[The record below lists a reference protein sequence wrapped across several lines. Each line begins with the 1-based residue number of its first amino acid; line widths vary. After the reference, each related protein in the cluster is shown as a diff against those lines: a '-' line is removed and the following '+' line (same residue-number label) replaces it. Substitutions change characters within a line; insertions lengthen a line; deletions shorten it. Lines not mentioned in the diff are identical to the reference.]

1 MRAVITVAIT
11 VDVPDGTDLAS
22 LYLDLPTEQVAV
34 LSLQRDVPV
43 DATIQGYETLDVS
56 GEHG

>member
-11 VDVPDGTDLAS
+11 VDLPDGTEVGR
-22 LYLDLPTEQVAV
+22 LYLDLPAEQVEV
-34 LSLQRDVPV
+34 LSLESDQPV
-43 DATIQGYETLDVS
+43 DATIQGYETLEVS